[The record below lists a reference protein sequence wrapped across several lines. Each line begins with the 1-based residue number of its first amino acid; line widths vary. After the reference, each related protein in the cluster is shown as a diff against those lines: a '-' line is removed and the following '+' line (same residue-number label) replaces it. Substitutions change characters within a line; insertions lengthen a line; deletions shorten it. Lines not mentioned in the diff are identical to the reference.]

1 MEVRITK
8 EEYDLIQEY
17 IHAVAYDR
25 PCMSCSLESS
35 ACVGCLRKANC
46 EYRLGILRKDHESLF
61 IYLGEYIA
69 ASISELAE
77 KDAFVASKIK
87 LEDAEK
93 RKAIA
98 RSKFSVIYEEDDDH
112 DNE

>member
-17 IHAVAYDR
+17 IHAIAYDR

-35 ACVGCLRKANC
+35 ACVGCLRKANY
-46 EYRLGILRKDHESLF
+46 EDRLGILRKDHEALF
-61 IYLGEYIA
+61 IFLGEYID
-69 ASISELAE
+69 ASISELAA
-77 KDAFVASKIK
+77 KDAFVAAKIK

-93 RKAIA
+93 RKDIA
-98 RSKFSVIYEEDDDH
+98 RSKFSVIDEDDDDH